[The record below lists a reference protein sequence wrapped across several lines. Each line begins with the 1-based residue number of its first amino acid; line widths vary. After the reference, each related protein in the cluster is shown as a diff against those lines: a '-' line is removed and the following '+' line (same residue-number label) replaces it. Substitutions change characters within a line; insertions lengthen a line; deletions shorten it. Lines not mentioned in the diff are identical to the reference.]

1 MKLKN
6 FFALGLLLIAGN
18 ALAVTKVDL
27 KINNAEVLTGRSF
40 NDGEEV
46 EVCTMDKFTV
56 SVTVNEGE
64 ENANVTLNFKDE
76 NGASH
81 TMNQSLPY
89 NDKCEKQC
97 SVHPEYS
104 FSLTVA
110 QIKSGTEASASQ
122 E

>member
-27 KINNAEVLTGRSF
+27 TINDAVVFAGRVFS
-40 NDGEEV
+40 NGEEV
-46 EVCTMDKFTV
+46 EACTMDKLTV

-64 ENANVTLNFKDE
+64 GNANVILNFKDE

-89 NDKCEKQC
+89 NNEYKGQC

-104 FSLTVA
+104 LNLTVA
-110 QIKSGTEASASQ
+110 QVKSEIEASASQ